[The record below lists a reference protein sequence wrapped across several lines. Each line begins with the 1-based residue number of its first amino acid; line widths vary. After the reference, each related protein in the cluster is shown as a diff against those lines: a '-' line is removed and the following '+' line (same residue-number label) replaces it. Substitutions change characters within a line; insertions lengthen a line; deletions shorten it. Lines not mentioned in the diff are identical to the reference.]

1 MLNFDILIFRE
12 ALIRTAFQSL
22 QLVVTDFLPIMPC
35 QCLEVCI
42 EVASRFGIQ
51 NQELN
56 ISLTAIGLLWNISD
70 YLYQNRTKIVD
81 DLEQV
86 TKSENSNER
95 NTLPPFDKLW
105 MCVYSKLGELC
116 VDPRPA
122 VRKSAGQTLFSTIAA
137 HGTLIQHS
145 TWHTVLWQVS
155 DIHYSLFLFFFF
167 F

>member
-1 MLNFDILIFRE
+1 
-12 ALIRTAFQSL
+12 
-22 QLVVTDFLPIMPC
+22 MPC

-42 EVASRFGIQ
+42 EVASKFGLQ

-56 ISLTAIGLLWNISD
+56 ISLTAIGLLWNISV

-81 DLEQV
+81 DLGNEAKNQ
-86 TKSENSNER
+86 SENASTER
-95 NTLPPFDKLW
+95 NPLPPFDKLW

-122 VRKSAGQTLFSTIAA
+122 VRKSAGQTLFSTVAA

-145 TWHTVLWQVS
+145 TWHTVLWQVRQ
-155 DIHYSLFLFFFF
+155 IVK
-167 F
+167 